1 MAKGKKV
8 TVIGTGNFGSTVA
21 FILAMNGA
29 CHRVVLYGR
38 NKDVA
43 KGKALDMS
51 QAANAA
57 RQHTIVRAARGPEDI
72 ADSDVVVIT
81 AGAPRTPGMS
91 RDDLLFKNAG
101 IVRDYAKMVREY
113 APNAIVIVVTN
124 PLDVMTYVAL
134 KYTGFPR
141 ERVMGMAGIL
151 DAARM
156 AHFIYDK
163 LQYGA
168 GQIRATVMGGHGD
181 TMVPLPKFTTVAGVP
196 IEDLLDSEE
205 IGEIVR
211 KTRNG
216 GAEIVNLLGNG
227 SAYYAPAKS
236 TTVMVEAILKDTN
249 QIHSC
254 AVLLDGEYGYKDVVS
269 GVPVM
274 IGAGGAEKIIHMTL
288 KPLQQKRFANSVA
301 SVREMIDKL
310 YEVDF
315 FKEADALDAADAK
328 AKREAEEAAAA
339 EEAANEAN
347 HA

>member
-21 FILAMNGA
+21 FIMAMNGT
-29 CHRVVLYGR
+29 CHNVVLRGR
-38 NKDVA
+38 NYDVA

-57 RQHTIVRAARGPEDI
+57 RQHTIVKAAKGPEDMV
-72 ADSDVVVIT
+72 DSDVVVIT

-91 RDDLLFKNAG
+91 RDDLLLMNAD
-101 IVRDYAKMVREY
+101 IVKKYAQEIKKY
-113 APNAIVIVVTN
+113 APNSIVVVVSN

-141 ERVMGMAGIL
+141 ERVLGMAGIL

-156 AHFIYDK
+156 AHFIYEK
-163 LQYGA
+163 LGYGA

-181 TMVPLPKFTTVAGVP
+181 TMVPLPRFTTVAGVP
-196 IEDLLDSEE
+196 IDDLLDSEE
-205 IGEIVR
+205 IGEIVK

-236 TTVMVEAILKDTN
+236 TTIMIDAILKDTN

-254 AVLLDGEYGYKDVVS
+254 AILLKNDYGYSDIVS

-274 IGAGGAEKIIHMTL
+274 IGAGGAEQVIEMTL
-288 KPLQQKRFANSVA
+288 KNLQVRKFRA
-301 SVREMIDKL
+301 SVEAVQEMVDKL
-310 YEVDF
+310 YELKF
-315 FKEADALDAADAK
+315 FDDLKK
-328 AKREAEEAAAA
+328 K
-339 EEAANEAN
+339 
-347 HA
+347 

>member
-21 FILAMNGA
+21 FVLAMNGT
-29 CHRVVLYGR
+29 CHNVVLRGR
-38 NKDVA
+38 NYDVA

-57 RQHTIVRAARGPEDI
+57 RQHTVVKAGKDPESM

-91 RDDLLFKNAG
+91 RDDLLTKNAE
-101 IVRDYAKMVREY
+101 IVKNYAREIKEH
-113 APNAIVIVVTN
+113 APDAIVVVVSN
-124 PLDVMTYVAL
+124 PLDVMTYVVL
-134 KYTGFPR
+134 KETGFPR
-141 ERVMGMAGIL
+141 ERVLGMAGIL
-151 DAARM
+151 DSARM
-156 AHFIYDK
+156 AHFIFEK
-163 LQYGA
+163 LEYGA

-196 IEDLLDSEE
+196 IEDLLDTEE
-205 IGEIVR
+205 IGEIVQ

-216 GAEIVNLLGNG
+216 GAQIVNLLGNG

-236 TTVMVEAILKDTN
+236 TVVMVEAILKDTN

-254 AVLLDGEYGYKDVVS
+254 AIMLQNDYGYSDIVS

-274 IGAGGAEKIIHMTL
+274 IGAGGAEKVIEMSL
-288 KPLQQKRFANSVA
+288 KPLQVKRFKSSVA
-301 SVREMIDKL
+301 SVQDMVDKL
-310 YEVDF
+310 EELKF
-315 FKEADALDAADAK
+315 FD
-328 AKREAEEAAAA
+328 
-339 EEAANEAN
+339 N
-347 HA
+347 

>member
-1 MAKGKKV
+1 MANKV

-21 FILAMNGA
+21 FILAMRGS
-29 CHRVVLYGR
+29 CHEVVLRGR
-38 NKDVA
+38 NVDVA

-57 RQHTIVRAARGPEDI
+57 REHTVVRAAEGPEDI
-72 ADSDVVVIT
+72 AGSKIVVIT

-91 RDDLLFKNAG
+91 RDDLLTKNAE
-101 IVRDYAKMVREY
+101 IVKGYALEVKKY
-113 APNAIVIVVTN
+113 APDAIIVVVSN
-124 PLDVMTYVAL
+124 PLDVMTYVAQ

-141 ERVMGMAGIL
+141 ERILGMAGIL

-156 AHFIYDK
+156 AHFIYEK
-163 LQYGA
+163 LGYGA

-196 IEDLLDSEE
+196 IDDLLDSEE
-205 IGEIVR
+205 IGEIVQ

-216 GAEIVNLLGNG
+216 GAQIVNLLGDG

-236 TTVMVEAILKDTN
+236 TAVMVDAILKDTK

-254 AVLLDGEYGYKDVVS
+254 AVMLEGEYGYKGMVS

-274 IGAGGAEKIIHMTL
+274 IGTDGAEQIIEMTL
-288 KPLQQKRFANSVA
+288 KTLQRTRFKNSVA
-301 SVREMIDKL
+301 SVTEM
-310 YEVDF
+310 V
-315 FKEADALDAADAK
+315 DALY
-328 AKREAEEAAAA
+328 
-339 EEAANEAN
+339 ANGFFDDIKKK
-347 HA
+347 

>member
-1 MAKGKKV
+1 MASKV

-21 FILAMNGA
+21 FILSMRGA
-29 CHRVVLYGR
+29 CHEVVLRGR
-38 NKDVA
+38 NIDVA
-43 KGKALDMS
+43 RGKALDMS

-57 RQHTIVRAARGPEDI
+57 REHTVVRAAEGPEDMAGSKI
-72 ADSDVVVIT
+72 VVIT

-91 RDDLLFKNAG
+91 RDDLLTKNAE
-101 IVRDYAKMVREY
+101 IVKKYALEIKEH
-113 APNAIVIVVTN
+113 APEAIVVVVSN
-124 PLDVMTYVAL
+124 PLDVMTYVAA

-141 ERVMGMAGIL
+141 ARIIGMAGIL

-156 AHFIYDK
+156 AHFIYEK
-163 LQYGA
+163 LGYGA

-205 IGEIVR
+205 IGELVQ

-216 GAEIVNLLGNG
+216 GAQIVNLLGDG

-236 TTVMVEAILKDTN
+236 TAVIIDAILKDTN

-254 AVLLDGEYGYKDVVS
+254 AVMLEGEYGYKGIVS

-274 IGAGGAEKIIHMTL
+274 IGADGAEQIIEMTL
-288 KPLQQKRFANSVA
+288 KTLQKTRFKNSVA
-301 SVREMIDKL
+301 SVQDMVDTL
-310 YEVDF
+310 YTNGF
-315 FKEADALDAADAK
+315 FDDCENK
-328 AKREAEEAAAA
+328 
-339 EEAANEAN
+339 
-347 HA
+347 

>member
-21 FILAMNGA
+21 FIMAMNGT
-29 CHRVVLYGR
+29 CHNVVLRGR
-38 NKDVA
+38 NYDVA

-57 RQHTIVRAARGPEDI
+57 RQHTIVKAAKGPEDMV
-72 ADSDVVVIT
+72 DSDVVVIT

-91 RDDLLFKNAG
+91 RDDLLLMNADIVKN
-101 IVRDYAKMVREY
+101 YAKEIKEY
-113 APNAIVIVVTN
+113 APNAIVVVVSN

-141 ERVMGMAGIL
+141 ERVLGMAGIL

-156 AHFIYDK
+156 AHFIYEK
-163 LQYGA
+163 LGYGA

-181 TMVPLPKFTTVAGVP
+181 TMVPLPRFTTVAGVP
-196 IEDLLDSEE
+196 IDDLLDSEE
-205 IGEIVR
+205 IGEIVK

-236 TTVMVEAILKDTN
+236 TTIMIDAILKDTN

-254 AVLLDGEYGYKDVVS
+254 AIMLKNDYGYSDIVS

-274 IGAGGAEKIIHMTL
+274 IGAGGAEQVIEMTL
-288 KPLQQKRFANSVA
+288 KNLQVRKFRA
-301 SVREMIDKL
+301 SVEAVQEMVDKL
-310 YEVDF
+310 YELKF
-315 FKEADALDAADAK
+315 FDDLKK
-328 AKREAEEAAAA
+328 K
-339 EEAANEAN
+339 
-347 HA
+347 

>member
-29 CHRVVLYGR
+29 CHNVLFRGR
-38 NKDVA
+38 NYNVA

-57 RQHTIVRAARGPEDI
+57 RQHTIVRAAKGPEDMV
-72 ADSDVVVIT
+72 DSDIVVIT
-81 AGAPRTPGMS
+81 AGTPRTPGMS
-91 RDDLLFKNAG
+91 RDDLLVKNAQ
-101 IVRDYAKMVREY
+101 IVKEYAKEIKEY
-113 APNAIVIVVTN
+113 APDSIVVVVTN
-124 PLDVMTYVAL
+124 PLDAMTYVVL
-134 KYTGFPR
+134 KETGFPR
-141 ERVMGMAGIL
+141 DRVLGMAGIL

-156 AHFIYDK
+156 AHFIYEK
-163 LQYGA
+163 LEYGA

-216 GAEIVNLLGNG
+216 GAEIVNLLGDG

-236 TTVMVEAILKDTN
+236 TAIMVEAILKDTN

-254 AVLLDGEYGYKDVVS
+254 AIMLKDDYGYSDIVS

-274 IGAGGAEKIIHMTL
+274 IGAGGAEKVIAMAL
-288 KPLQQKRFANSVA
+288 KPLQQARFQKSVA
-301 SVREMIDKL
+301 SVQEM
-310 YEVDF
+310 VDTLEELNF
-315 FKEADALDAADAK
+315 FDD
-328 AKREAEEAAAA
+328 
-339 EEAANEAN
+339 
-347 HA
+347 

>member
-1 MAKGKKV
+1 MASKV

-21 FILAMNGA
+21 FILAMRGS
-29 CHRVVLYGR
+29 CHEVILRGR
-38 NKDVA
+38 NIDIA

-57 RQHTIVRAARGPEDI
+57 REHTIVRAAEGPEDI
-72 ADSDVVVIT
+72 AGSEVVVIT

-91 RDDLLFKNAG
+91 RDDLLTKNAQ
-101 IVRDYAKMVREY
+101 IVKNYALEIKEY
-113 APNAIVIVVTN
+113 APNAIVVVVSN

-141 ERVMGMAGIL
+141 ERILGMAGIL

-156 AHFIYDK
+156 AHFIYEK
-163 LQYGA
+163 LGYGA

-205 IGEIVR
+205 IGTIVE

-216 GAEIVNLLGNG
+216 GAQIVNLLGDG

-236 TTVMVEAILKDTN
+236 TAVMVDAILKDTK

-254 AVLLDGEYGYKDVVS
+254 AVYLKGEYGYKDIVS
-269 GVPVM
+269 GVPTM
-274 IGAGGAEKIIHMTL
+274 IGAGGSEQIIEMSL
-288 KPLQQKRFANSVA
+288 KPLQKTRFKNSVA
-301 SVREMIDKL
+301 SVKEM
-310 YEVDF
+310 V
-315 FKEADALDAADAK
+315 DALYSSGFFDDC
-328 AKREAEEAAAA
+328 EEK
-339 EEAANEAN
+339 
-347 HA
+347 

>member
-21 FILAMNGA
+21 FIMAMNGT
-29 CHRVVLYGR
+29 CHQVVLRGR
-38 NKDVA
+38 NYDVA

-57 RQHTIVRAARGPEDI
+57 RQHTIVKAAKVAEDI

-81 AGAPRTPGMS
+81 AGAPRSPGMS
-91 RDDLLFKNAG
+91 RDDLLTKNAE
-101 IVRDYAKMVREY
+101 IVKGYAREIKEH
-113 APNAIVIVVTN
+113 APEAVVVVVSN
-124 PLDVMTYVAL
+124 PLDVMTYVVL
-134 KYTGFPR
+134 KETGFPR
-141 ERVMGMAGIL
+141 ERVLGMAGIL

-156 AHFIYDK
+156 AHFIYEK
-163 LQYGA
+163 LKYGA

-205 IGEIVR
+205 IGEIVK
-211 KTRNG
+211 KTKNG

-236 TTVMVEAILKDTN
+236 TTVMVDAILKDTN

-254 AVLLDGEYGYKDVVS
+254 AIMLKDDYGYSDIVS

-274 IGAGGAEKIIHMTL
+274 IGAGGAEEVIEMSL
-288 KPLQQKRFANSVA
+288 KPLQRERFKKSVA
-301 SVREMIDKL
+301 SVQEMVDKL
-310 YEVDF
+310 YELNF
-315 FKEADALDAADAK
+315 FDS
-328 AKREAEEAAAA
+328 
-339 EEAANEAN
+339 
-347 HA
+347 